1 LFFPEKQH
9 QKEVK
14 NEPKNGISQ
23 KSALEVV
30 FREIPF
36 FGSFFTPFFVP
47 FFFGN
52 VSSI

>member
-14 NEPKNGISQ
+14 NEPKNGISR
-23 KSALEVV
+23 KSALEAV

-36 FGSFFTPFFVP
+36 FGSFFTPFFNP

>member
-1 LFFPEKQH
+1 MVTVNDTNDK
-9 QKEVK
+9 K
-14 NEPKNGISQ
+14 NENSR
-23 KSALEVV
+23 KSALEAV

-36 FGSFFTPFFVP
+36 FGSFFTLFFDP